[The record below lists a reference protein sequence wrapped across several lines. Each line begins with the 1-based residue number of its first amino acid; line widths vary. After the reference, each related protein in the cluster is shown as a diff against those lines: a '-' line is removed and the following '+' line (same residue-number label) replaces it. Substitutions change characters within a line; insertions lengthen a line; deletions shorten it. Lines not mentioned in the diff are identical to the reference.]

1 MAAGSEPRWPQGLR
15 SRLLAGTVLVA
26 MCSIGAT
33 AWLSVQSTTGTIQ
46 AEQGQSRAGVA
57 RIYDGVLAYAATHP
71 SWDGV
76 APVLADLSRATGLR
90 IGLTTG
96 NRVPIAGAFGPDDPP
111 LPAKPA
117 AVADPLAVDV
127 TLDPNAPDDRID
139 PRAVGPF
146 RLPPEEQASLRAL
159 ADTAAKCMRAKGAS
173 ATVAESASGRS
184 FVRSGGADVKVAAD
198 CGADVDGVVAKETPT
213 ERQTMLILNDYL
225 STCVKDRAANG
236 FEVAL
241 TTSGG
246 FVPVGEHV
254 DRQVYFDCLSWSRRL
269 LLTPYV
275 TPAALLFVSAPA
287 EPAVV
292 GLSAAGGVQLVTAA
306 AIVLVLTVGVSMVLA
321 GRVLRPLRTL
331 TAAAKRMRAGDRS
344 ARAEVRAR
352 WEVAELS
359 AAFNQMSEHLARVE
373 RQRTDLVND
382 VSHELR
388 TPLGNIRGW
397 LVAAQDGVAD
407 LDPALVESLLE
418 ETLVLQ
424 HLVDDL
430 QDLAAAD
437 AGELRLRP
445 EPVDIGELLAQVAGA
460 ADHTA
465 TVAVETSGDLRLVAD
480 PVRLRQAVGN
490 LVANAVRHTPQD
502 GRITLR
508 AHRGEDEVVVEVSD
522 TGSGIAPGDL
532 PHVFNRFWRA
542 DRSRSR
548 ATGGRGLGLAITRQ
562 LVAAHGGTVSVVSA
576 LGEGTTFTVRL
587 PVNCEENRTSPQ
599 EDLHIGGQSSS
610 T

>member
-1 MAAGSEPRWPQGLR
+1 MAGVSPAEPRRRHGLR
-15 SRLLAGTVLVA
+15 ARLLAGTILVA

-33 AWLSVQSTTGTIQ
+33 AWLSVQSTTGTLQ
-46 AEQGQSRAGVA
+46 AEQGQSRASVTQ
-57 RIYDGVLAYAATHP
+57 IYDGVLAYAATHP

-76 APVLADLSRATGLR
+76 APVLADLSRRTGLR

-127 TLDPNAPDDRID
+127 TLNPRAPDDRID
-139 PRAVGPF
+139 ARAVGPF
-146 RLPPEEQASLRAL
+146 RLLPEERADVRET
-159 ADTAAKCMRAKGAS
+159 AETAAKCMRAKGLDA
-173 ATVAESASGRS
+173 AVVETASGRS
-184 FVRSGGADVKVAAD
+184 FVR
-198 CGADVDGVVAKETPT
+198 TPT
-213 ERQTMLILNDYL
+213 EPDRDCDRAGVAEHSPVLKLTLAEDQALLILNSYME
-225 STCVKDRAANG
+225 SCFKDRAVAAN
-236 FEVAL
+236 EVLL
-241 TTSGG
+241 TASGG
-246 FVPVGEHV
+246 FVAADPRA
-254 DRQVYFDCLSWSRRL
+254 DQQVFFECLSWGRHL
-269 LLTPYV
+269 LLGSYV
-275 TPAALLFVSAPA
+275 TSAALLFVSAPA
-287 EPAVV
+287 EQAVV
-292 GLSAAGGVQLVTAA
+292 GLPAAGTLRIVIAA

-321 GRVLRPLRTL
+321 GPVLRPLRVV
-331 TAAAKRMRAGDRS
+331 TAATQRMRAGDRS

-352 WEVAELS
+352 WEVAELA

-407 LDPALVESLLE
+407 LDPELVESLLE

-424 HLVDDL
+424 HIVDDL
-430 QDLAAAD
+430 QELASAD

-445 EPVDIGELLAQVAGA
+445 EPVDAGELLAQVAGS

-465 TVAVETSGDLRLVAD
+465 ATISVVTSGDLRLRAD

-490 LVANAVRHTPQD
+490 LVTNAVRHTPPS
-502 GRITLR
+502 GRITLLARR
-508 AHRGEDEVVVEVSD
+508 AGDEVVIEVSD
-522 TGSGIAPGDL
+522 TGGGIAPEDL

-548 ATGGRGLGLAITRQ
+548 ATGGRGLGLAIARQ
-562 LVAAHGGTVSVVSA
+562 LVEAHGGTISVTST
-576 LGEGTTFTVRL
+576 LGAGTTFRL
-587 PVNCEENRTSPQ
+587 SLPENMKKP
-599 EDLHIGGQSSS
+599 E
-610 T
+610 

>member
-1 MAAGSEPRWPQGLR
+1 MVAGAEPRWPRGLR
-15 SRLLAGTVLVA
+15 ARLLAGTVLVA

-33 AWLSVQSTTGTIQ
+33 AWLSVQSTTGTIE
-46 AEQGQSRAGVA
+46 AEQGQSRASVA

-127 TLDPNAPDDRID
+127 TLDPHAPDDRID
-139 PRAVGPF
+139 ARAVGPF
-146 RLPPEEQASLRAL
+146 RLLPEERAGVREQAE
-159 ADTAAKCMRAKGAS
+159 TAAKCLRAKGHT
-173 ATVAESASGRS
+173 ATVVETAAGRS
-184 FVRSGGADVKVAAD
+184 FVRSPGRPADRDCDRAGVAENSL
-198 CGADVDGVVAKETPT
+198 VAKETVT
-213 ERQTMLILNDYL
+213 EESAMLVLNDYL
-225 STCVKDRAANG
+225 ATCLKDRAMDAY
-236 FEVAL
+236 EVRL
-241 TTSGG
+241 TASGG
-246 FVPVGEHV
+246 FAVAAPHV
-254 DRQVYFDCLSWSRRL
+254 DRQAYFECLSWSRRL

-292 GLSAAGGVQLVTAA
+292 GLPAAGTVRIVTAA
-306 AIVLVLTVGVSMVLA
+306 AIVLVLTVGISMLLA
-321 GRVLRPLRTL
+321 GPVLRPLRAL
-331 TAAAKRMRAGDRS
+331 TAATQRMRAGDRS

-352 WEVAELS
+352 WEVAEL
-359 AAFNQMSEHLARVE
+359 ATAFNQMSEHLARIE
-373 RQRTDLVND
+373 RQRTNLVND

-407 LDPALVESLLE
+407 LDPELVESLLE

-445 EPVDIGELLAQVAGA
+445 EPVDAGELLTQVASA
-460 ADHTA
+460 ATA
-465 TVAVETSGDLRLVAD
+465 AVTVETAGDLRLRAD

-490 LVANAVRHTPQD
+490 LVTNAVRHTPPD

-508 AHRGEDEVVVEVSD
+508 ARRDGTEVVIEVSD
-522 TGSGIAPGDL
+522 TGGGIAPADL
-532 PHVFNRFWRA
+532 PHVFDRFWRA

-562 LVAAHGGTVSVVSA
+562 LVVAHGGTVTAASTPGAGS
-576 LGEGTTFTVRL
+576 TFTVRL
-587 PVNCEENRTSPQ
+587 PGE
-599 EDLHIGGQSSS
+599 L
-610 T
+610 

>member
-1 MAAGSEPRWPQGLR
+1 MAAGVRAERRWPHGLR

-46 AEQGQSRAGVA
+46 AEQGQSRASVA

-127 TLDPNAPDDRID
+127 TLDPHAPDDRID
-139 PRAVGPF
+139 ARAVGPF
-146 RLPPEEQASLRAL
+146 RLLPEERAFVREQADATAKCLRAEGV
-159 ADTAAKCMRAKGAS
+159 A
-173 ATVAESASGRS
+173 ATVVESASGRS
-184 FVRSGGADVKVAAD
+184 FVRSAGRGADCDSV
-198 CGADVDGVVAKETPT
+198 GVTENSLVSKETVT
-213 ERQTMLILNDYL
+213 EQQTMLILNDYL
-225 STCVKDRAANG
+225 GNCLKDRAMNG
-236 FEVAL
+236 FEARL
-241 TTSGG
+241 TGSGA
-246 FVPVGEHV
+246 FVPVGQRV
-254 DRQVYFDCLSWSRRL
+254 DRQVFFECLSWSRRL

-292 GLSAAGGVQLVTAA
+292 GLPAAGGVRLVTAA

-321 GRVLRPLRTL
+321 GRVLRPLRAL
-331 TAAAKRMRAGDRS
+331 TAATKRMRSGDHS

-352 WEVAELS
+352 WEVAELA

-407 LDPALVESLLE
+407 LDPELVESLLE

-445 EPVDIGELLAQVAGA
+445 EDVDAGELLTQVAGTA
-460 ADHTA
+460 TA
-465 TVAVETSGDLRLVAD
+465 TVAVETDGDLRLRAD

-490 LVANAVRHTPQD
+490 LLTNAVRHTPPD

-508 AHRGEDEVVVEVSD
+508 GRRAGDEVVLEVSD
-522 TGSGIAPGDL
+522 TGSGIAPADL

-548 ATGGRGLGLAITRQ
+548 ATGGRGLGLAIARQ
-562 LVAAHGGTVSVVSA
+562 LVEAHGGTVAVASTPGA
-576 LGEGTTFTVRL
+576 GTTFTVRL
-587 PVNCEENRTSPQ
+587 PANCEETRTGSE
-599 EDLHIGGQSSS
+599 EDLHTRRPSSS
-610 T
+610 A

>member
-1 MAAGSEPRWPQGLR
+1 MAESRWRHGLR
-15 SRLLAGTVLVA
+15 ARLLAGTVLVA

-33 AWLSVQSTTGTIQ
+33 AWLSVQSTTGTIR
-46 AEQGQSRAGVA
+46 AEQGQNRASVA

-71 SWDGV
+71 SWDDV
-76 APVLADLSRATGLR
+76 APVLADLSRRTGLR

-127 TLDPNAPDDRID
+127 TLDPRVPDDRID
-139 PRAVGPF
+139 ARAVGPF
-146 RLPPEEQASLRAL
+146 RLLPEERADVRAQAE
-159 ADTAAKCMRAKGAS
+159 AAANCMRAKGITAS
-173 ATVAESASGRS
+173 VVEAASGRS
-184 FVRSGGADVKVAAD
+184 FVRAPGDLDRDCDRGVAENSP
-198 CGADVDGVVAKETPT
+198 VL
-213 ERQTMLILNDYL
+213 RQTGSEEQAMLILNSYL
-225 STCVKDRAANG
+225 ESCFTDRA
-236 FEVAL
+236 VAGSEARL
-241 TTSGG
+241 TASGG
-246 FVPVGEHV
+246 FVSSDPRA
-254 DRQVYFDCLSWSRRL
+254 DRQVFFECLSWGRHL
-269 LLTPYV
+269 LLSPYV

-287 EPAVV
+287 VV
-292 GLSAAGGVQLVTAA
+292 GLPAAGALTIVTAA
-306 AIVLVLTVGVSMVLA
+306 AIVLVLTVGVSMLLA
-321 GRVLRPLRTL
+321 GPVLRPLRVV
-331 TAAAKRMRAGDRS
+331 TAATQRMRAGDRA

-352 WEVAELS
+352 WEVAELA

-407 LDPALVESLLE
+407 LDPELVESLLE

-430 QDLAAAD
+430 QELAAAD

-445 EPVDIGELLAQVAGA
+445 EPVDAGELLAQVAGS

-465 TVAVETSGDLRLVAD
+465 TIAVDTSGDLVLNAD

-490 LVANAVRHTPQD
+490 LVANAIRHTPPS

-508 AHRGEDEVVVEVSD
+508 GRRDGDVVVIEVGD
-522 TGSGIAPGDL
+522 TGSGIATDDL
-532 PHVFNRFWRA
+532 PHVFDRFWRA

-548 ATGGRGLGLAITRQ
+548 MTGGRGLGLAITRQ
-562 LVAAHGGTVSVVSA
+562 LVEAHGGTVSVTST
-576 LGEGTTFTVRL
+576 LGAGTTFQLRL
-587 PVNCEENRTSPQ
+587 PAKYEETRTVSEPDPYNRRP
-599 EDLHIGGQSSS
+599 L
-610 T
+610 

>member
-1 MAAGSEPRWPQGLR
+1 MADPPEPRRRHGLR
-15 SRLLAGTVLVA
+15 ARLLAGTVLVA

-46 AEQGQSRAGVA
+46 AEQGQSRASVA
-57 RIYDGVLAYAATHP
+57 RIYDRVLAYAATHP
-71 SWDGV
+71 SWKDV
-76 APVLADLSRATGLR
+76 APVLADLGRETGLR

-96 NRVPIAGAFGPDDPP
+96 NRVPIAGAFGPDDLP
-111 LPAKPA
+111 LPTEPA

-127 TLDPNAPDDRID
+127 TLDPEVPDDRID
-139 PRAVGPF
+139 ARAVGPF
-146 RLPPEEQASLRAL
+146 RLLPEERAAVRDL
-159 ADTAAKCMRAKGAS
+159 AEIAADCLRAKGLP
-173 ATVAESASGRS
+173 ATVVETASGRS
-184 FVRSGGADVKVAAD
+184 FVRSPGAPDRDCAGAAENSPVLRP
-198 CGADVDGVVAKETPT
+198 ATT
-213 ERQTMLILNDYL
+213 EEQAMLILNSYL
-225 STCVKDRAANG
+225 ESCLRDRAVGTYEAR
-236 FEVAL
+236 L
-241 TTSGG
+241 TASGG
-246 FVPVGEHV
+246 FVPADPGA
-254 DRQVYFDCLSWSRRL
+254 DRQVFFECLSWSRQL

-287 EPAVV
+287 VV
-292 GLSAAGGVQLVTAA
+292 GLPAAGAMEIVTAA
-306 AIVLVLTVGVSMVLA
+306 AIVLVLTVGVSMLLA
-321 GRVLRPLRTL
+321 GPVLRPLRAV
-331 TAAAKRMRAGDRS
+331 TAATQRMRAGDRS

-352 WEVAELS
+352 GEVAEL
-359 AAFNQMSEHLARVE
+359 AVAFNEMSEHLARVE

-388 TPLGNIRGW
+388 TPIGTIRGW

-407 LDPALVESLLE
+407 LDPELVESLLE

-430 QDLAAAD
+430 QELAAAD

-445 EPVDIGELLAQVAGA
+445 EPVDAGELLAQAAGS

-465 TVAVETSGDLRLVAD
+465 TIVLDTSGDLRLSVD

-490 LVANAVRHTPQD
+490 LVANAVRHTPPS

-508 AHRGEDEVVVEVSD
+508 GRRDGEVVVIEVSD
-522 TGSGIAPGDL
+522 TGSGIAAEDL
-532 PHVFNRFWRA
+532 PHVFDRFWRA

-562 LVAAHGGTVSVVSA
+562 LVEAHGGTVSVTSTPGA
-576 LGEGTTFTVRL
+576 GTTFTIRL
-587 PVNCEENRTSPQ
+587 PGE
-599 EDLHIGGQSSS
+599 L
-610 T
+610 

>member
-1 MAAGSEPRWPQGLR
+1 MAGDPAEPRRRHGLR
-15 SRLLAGTVLVA
+15 VRLLAGSVLVA

-46 AEQGQSRAGVA
+46 DAQGQNRASVA

-71 SWDGV
+71 GWDGI
-76 APVLADLSRATGLR
+76 APVLADLSRETGLR

-127 TLDPNAPDDRID
+127 TLDPGVRDDRID
-139 PRAVGPF
+139 ARAVGPF
-146 RLPPEEQASLRAL
+146 RLLPDDRAEVG
-159 ADTAAKCMRAKGAS
+159 ATAETAAKCMRAKGLA
-173 ATVAESASGRS
+173 ATVVETVSGRS
-184 FVRSGGADVKVAAD
+184 FVRAPGGPDPD
-198 CGADVDGVVAKETPT
+198 C
-213 ERQTMLILNDYL
+213 
-225 STCVKDRAANG
+225 DRAGVTENSLVPRLTATEEQALLVLDSYLDACFKERAVKG
-236 FEVAL
+236 SEVWL
-241 TTSGG
+241 TASGDL
-246 FVPVGEHV
+246 VPVDPRV
-254 DRQVYFDCLSWSRRL
+254 DRQVFFDCLTWGRKL

-275 TPAALLFVSAPA
+275 TPAALLFVNAPA

-292 GLSAAGGVQLVTAA
+292 GLPAAGTQRIVVAA
-306 AIVLVLTVGVSMVLA
+306 AIVLVLTVGTSMLLA
-321 GRVLRPLRTL
+321 GPVLRPLRAV
-331 TAAAKRMRAGDRS
+331 TAAAQRMRAGDRS

-352 WEVAELS
+352 WEVAEL
-359 AAFNQMSEHLARVE
+359 ATAFNQMSEHLARIE

-397 LVAAQDGVAD
+397 LVAAQDGVAE
-407 LDPALVESLLE
+407 LDPELVESLLE

-445 EPVDIGELLAQVAGA
+445 VPVDAGELLTQVAGS
-460 ADHTA
+460 ADPTA
-465 TVAVETSGDLRLVAD
+465 TVTVEAAGDLRLSAD

-490 LVANAVRHTPQD
+490 LVTNAVRHTPPE

-508 AHRGEDEVVVEVSD
+508 AHRAGDEVVIEVSD
-522 TGSGIAPGDL
+522 TGSGIAPEHL
-532 PHVFNRFWRA
+532 PHVFDRFWRA

-562 LVAAHGGTVSVVSA
+562 LVEAHGGTVSVTST
-576 LGEGTTFTVRL
+576 LGAGTTFTLRL
-587 PVNCEENRTSPQ
+587 PA
-599 EDLHIGGQSSS
+599 DL
-610 T
+610 

>member
-1 MAAGSEPRWPQGLR
+1 MADTAEPRRRHGLR
-15 SRLLAGTVLVA
+15 ARLLAGTVLVA

-46 AEQGQSRAGVA
+46 AQQGQNRASVA

-71 SWDGV
+71 GWNGV
-76 APVLADLSRATGLR
+76 APVLADLSRETGLR

-111 LPAKPA
+111 LSAKPA

-127 TLDPNAPDDRID
+127 TLDPQVPDDRID
-139 PRAVGPF
+139 ARAVGPF
-146 RLPPEEQASLRAL
+146 RLLPEERADVREV
-159 ADTAAKCMRAKGAS
+159 AETAAKCMRAKGMDA
-173 ATVAESASGRS
+173 AVVETASGRS
-184 FVRSGGADVKVAAD
+184 FVRTPGGSDRDCDRTGVAEHSP
-198 CGADVDGVVAKETPT
+198 VLKLTIT
-213 ERQTMLILNDYL
+213 EEQSLLILNSYL
-225 STCVKDRAANG
+225 DTCFKDRAMKG
-236 FEVAL
+236 TEVQL
-241 TTSGG
+241 TASGG
-246 FVPVGEHV
+246 YVPT
-254 DRQVYFDCLSWSRRL
+254 DPRADQQVFFECLSWGRHL

-292 GLSAAGGVQLVTAA
+292 GLPAAGMTRIVIAA
-306 AIVLVLTVGVSMVLA
+306 AIVLVLTVGVSMLLA
-321 GRVLRPLRTL
+321 GPVLRPLRAV
-331 TAAAKRMRAGDRS
+331 TAATQRMRAGDRS

-352 WEVAELS
+352 WEVAELA
-359 AAFNQMSEHLARVE
+359 AAFNQMSEHLARIE

-407 LDPALVESLLE
+407 LDPELVESLLE

-445 EPVDIGELLAQVAGA
+445 VVVDVGELLTQVAGSATAPIAVA
-460 ADHTA
+460 A
-465 TVAVETSGDLRLVAD
+465 SGDLFVLAD
-480 PVRLRQAVGN
+480 PVRLRQTVGN
-490 LVANAVRHTPQD
+490 LVTNAVRHTPPE

-508 AHRGEDEVVVEVSD
+508 ARRESDVVVIEVSD
-522 TGSGIAPGDL
+522 TGSGIAPEDL

-548 ATGGRGLGLAITRQ
+548 ATGGRGLGLAIARQ
-562 LVAAHGGTVSVVSA
+562 LVEAHGGRISVASTPGA
-576 LGEGTTFTVRL
+576 GTTFTIRL
-587 PVNCEENRTSPQ
+587 PRR
-599 EDLHIGGQSSS
+599 I
-610 T
+610 

>member
-1 MAAGSEPRWPQGLR
+1 MAGDSEPHWRHGLR
-15 SRLLAGTVLVA
+15 ARLLAGTVLVA

-46 AEQGQSRAGVA
+46 AQQGQNRASVA

-76 APVLADLSRATGLR
+76 APVLANLSRATGLR

-127 TLDPNAPDDRID
+127 TLDPRVPDDRID
-139 PRAVGPF
+139 TRAVGPL
-146 RLPPEEQASLRAL
+146 RLLPEEAAGVREQAE
-159 ADTAAKCMRAKGAS
+159 TAANCIRAKGS
-173 ATVAESASGRS
+173 TATVVETATGRS
-184 FVRSGGADVKVAAD
+184 FVRSPGAAD
-198 CGADVDGVVAKETPT
+198 RDCSREGVVEGSLVVKATLT
-213 ERQTMLILNDYL
+213 EEQALLILNDYL
-225 STCVKDRAANG
+225 GTCLKDRAMNAS
-236 FEVAL
+236 EVRL
-241 TTSGG
+241 TASGG
-246 FVPVGEHV
+246 FEATAPDV
-254 DRQVYFDCLSWSRRL
+254 DQQAFFDCLSWSRHL

-275 TPAALLFVSAPA
+275 TPAALLFVNAPA

-292 GLSAAGGVQLVTAA
+292 GLPAAGTQRIVIAA
-306 AIVLVLTVGVSMVLA
+306 AIVLVLTVGISMLLA
-321 GRVLRPLRTL
+321 GPVLRPLRAV
-331 TAAAKRMRAGDRS
+331 TAATKRMRAGDRS
-344 ARAEVRAR
+344 ARAEVRTR
-352 WEVAELS
+352 WEVAELA

-373 RQRTDLVND
+373 QQRTDLVND

-407 LDPALVESLLE
+407 LDTALVESLLE

-445 EPVDIGELLAQVAGA
+445 EPVDAAELLNQIAASAQ
-460 ADHTA
+460 A
-465 TVAVETSGDLRLVAD
+465 TVVTSGDLRLRAD

-490 LVANAVRHTPQD
+490 LVANAVRHTPPD
-502 GRITLR
+502 GEITLR
-508 AHRGEDEVVVEVSD
+508 AHRAGDEVVIEVAD
-522 TGSGIAPGDL
+522 TGSGIAPEDL

-548 ATGGRGLGLAITRQ
+548 ATGGRGLGLAIARQ
-562 LVAAHGGTVSVVSA
+562 LVEAHGGTVSVAST
-576 LGEGTTFTVRL
+576 LGAGTTFTLRL
-587 PVNCEENRTSPQ
+587 PGT
-599 EDLHIGGQSSS
+599 I
-610 T
+610 